1 MEFAPFFPVLHPI
14 LKTAFPHCLWR
25 GDINQAEIALT
36 FDDGP
41 HPVYTLDLLNVLD
54 EYQIKASFFWLGC
67 WVKNYPEIAQ
77 AVIQQGHW
85 ICLHGYYH
93 QMFHK
98 MTNEQLKK
106 DLEKTKQEILNIS
119 DLHPNSLLD
128 VRPPNGVFTPKTL
141 TLLKQWG
148 YRPVMWT
155 VVPED
160 WVRPG
165 VNIVTNR
172 VIQQTTNGS
181 IIVLHDGNDG
191 GQDVAASAKSIIPKL
206 LEKGYKFV
214 TIDQLWQQKLSRLTN
229 GIKTR
234 N

>member
-1 MEFAPFFPVLHPI
+1 MQFAPFFPVLHPI
-14 LKTAFPHCLWR
+14 LKTAFPNCLWR
-25 GDINQAEIALT
+25 GDINHPEIALT

-41 HPVYTLDLLNVLD
+41 HPVYTSDLLKVLD
-54 EYQIKASFFWLGC
+54 EYQITASFFWLGC
-67 WVKNYPEIAQ
+67 WVKNYPQIAK
-77 AVIQQGHW
+77 AVIRRGHW
-85 ICLHGYYH
+85 ICLHGYNH
-93 QMFHK
+93 QMFHQ
-98 MTNEQLKK
+98 MTDEQLKQ
-106 DLEKTKQEILNIS
+106 DLEKTKQEILKICDIN
-119 DLHPNSLLD
+119 PNRLLD

-141 TLLKQWG
+141 TLLKQWE

-165 VNIVTNR
+165 VNLVTNR

-191 GQDVAASAKSIIPKL
+191 GQDVAASAREIIPKL

-214 TIDQLWQQKLSRLTN
+214 TIDQLWNQQKLSV
-229 GIKTR
+229 
-234 N
+234 

>member
-1 MEFAPFFPVLHPI
+1 
-14 LKTAFPHCLWR
+14 
-25 GDINQAEIALT
+25 
-36 FDDGP
+36 
-41 HPVYTLDLLNVLD
+41 
-54 EYQIKASFFWLGC
+54 
-67 WVKNYPEIAQ
+67 VKNYPEIAQ

-98 MTNEQLKK
+98 MTDEQLKK
-106 DLEKTKQEILNIS
+106 DLEETKQEILNIS

>member
-1 MEFAPFFPVLHPI
+1 MQFAPFFPVLHPI
-14 LKTAFPHCLWR
+14 LKTAFPNCLWT
-25 GDINQAEIALT
+25 GDINQPEIALT

-41 HPVYTLDLLNVLD
+41 HPVYTSDLLKVLD
-54 EYQIKASFFWLGC
+54 QYQIKASFFWLGC
-67 WVKNYPEIAQ
+67 WVKHYPQIAK
-77 AVIQQGHW
+77 AVIQKGHW

-93 QMFHK
+93 QMFHQ
-98 MTNEQLKK
+98 MTDEQLKQ
-106 DLEKTKQEILNIS
+106 DLEKTKQEILKICDINPKTLI
-119 DLHPNSLLD
+119 D

-165 VNIVTNR
+165 INLVTNR

-191 GQDVAASAKSIIPKL
+191 GQDVAASAKEIIPKL

-214 TIDQLWQQKLSRLTN
+214 TIEQLWQQKKLSV
-229 GIKTR
+229 
-234 N
+234 